1 MKKILIGA
9 RGSKLSLAYA
19 QKVKN
24 LLIQANKGLEILI
37 DIKTISTTGDKKKDV
52 KLSKIGGKNLFC
64 KEIEEKLLNDEITIA
79 VHSLKDMDSNEKEGL
94 EIGSYIK
101 RNDPRDVFLSNNFK
115 KLNECD
121 EKSVIGTSSFRRK
134 AQAQL
139 LNNKLIY
146 QDIRGNIDTRIS
158 KLKNKEFDGIIL
170 AYAGLISLNLQKEIK
185 QIFTIDEMLPSI
197 GQGIIAVQYKK
208 NNEDIFEILQKINH
222 KDTEFCA
229 TAEREMLKII
239 GGDCATAVGGLA
251 TIVENKIFFKCQ
263 LFSDDGTKSF
273 FYELEG
279 EKVEAKNIGKEVGTK
294 LLEKAGNKF
303 KGK

>member
-1 MKKILIGA
+1 MKKILIGT

-37 DIKTISTTGDKKKDV
+37 DIKTISTTGDKIKDV

-79 VHSLKDMDSNEKEGL
+79 IHSLKDMDSNEKEGL

-121 EKSVIGTSSFRRK
+121 KKSIIGTSSFRRK

-146 QDIRGNIDTRIS
+146 KDIRGNIDTRIS

-185 QIFTIDEMLPSI
+185 QNIPIF
-197 GQGIIAVQYKK
+197 
-208 NNEDIFEILQKINH
+208 ILN
-222 KDTEFCA
+222 
-229 TAEREMLKII
+229 
-239 GGDCATAVGGLA
+239 
-251 TIVENKIFFKCQ
+251 
-263 LFSDDGTKSF
+263 
-273 FYELEG
+273 
-279 EKVEAKNIGKEVGTK
+279 
-294 LLEKAGNKF
+294 
-303 KGK
+303 